1 MGVPSYFAWWAKRYA
16 ENIIRRSLPFK
27 DFVLYLDFNG
37 GIHPAVRND
46 PMMTYDNMNA
56 AVCTYL
62 EAIIAYTKPREV
74 WIAVDG
80 VAPIAKL
87 SQQRDRRF
95 KSVKES
101 KAKREIALDNQ
112 QQIRSERIDFNMIS
126 PGTEFMSD
134 LEEELVAFLE
144 IMKKGKWRDIK
155 FTISGSG
162 IPGEGE
168 HKIMNEIRQRDAQGI
183 KEHCCIYGLDAD
195 LIFLSMEN
203 APNAFLVRENVQ
215 FSGRDDIGLDKDTYP
230 YIYLDI
236 FELREHVLKF
246 LDPAFSLHDLSRA
259 KFKFRKE
266 LSDYQGKFNIDHY
279 DPGHDGDKIRLIRD
293 YIYICFLLGND
304 FIPRLPC
311 LKIRNGSLN
320 DIIVIYKRVSWL
332 LGDYLIYP
340 DLTVNREFLNYM
352 LADIAH
358 MEDDLMKALRSQRLS
373 DINRFQERNKYL
385 PKYKRELAE
394 FDYVENQY
402 IDTIRGGSPGWRHRY
417 YDYNFGLRYRHPREF
432 QRALIPI
439 CEDYLRGMH
448 WVLKYYTGYNN
459 NWSWS
464 YDYDAAPTALDLFS
478 TLPDIDVN
486 YEFEDTRPVQPFV
499 QLLSIL
505 PPDSAHLLPSALRP
519 LMTDGNSPIHFMYPL
534 KITLSLIG
542 NKFLHECKPKMPHVD
557 HALLRDVVSAKYK
570 YLTDKEKERNTLSK
584 EKRL

>member
-373 DINRFQERNKYL
+373 DINRFR
-385 PKYKRELAE
+385 RET
-394 FDYVENQY
+394 N
-402 IDTIRGGSPGWRHRY
+402 
-417 YDYNFGLRYRHPREF
+417 
-432 QRALIPI
+432 I
-439 CEDYLRGMH
+439 CPN
-448 WVLKYYTGYNN
+448 TN
-459 NWSWS
+459 
-464 YDYDAAPTALDLFS
+464 
-478 TLPDIDVN
+478 VN
-486 YEFEDTRPVQPFV
+486 
-499 QLLSIL
+499 
-505 PPDSAHLLPSALRP
+505 LPSST
-519 LMTDGNSPIHFMYPL
+519 M
-534 KITLSLIG
+534 
-542 NKFLHECKPKMPHVD
+542 
-557 HALLRDVVSAKYK
+557 
-570 YLTDKEKERNTLSK
+570 
-584 EKRL
+584 